1 MTQEEAQ
8 NKKKELVERVV
19 EQIKQDLAEYGVEA
33 IEELLFF
40 CPTKNLVGYLPEE
53 EWGEYFELEL
63 YNS

>member
-8 NKKKELVERVV
+8 IKKQQLVERVI

-33 IEELLFF
+33 IEELLGF

-53 EWGEYFELEL
+53 EWDEYFELEL